1 VYIYS
6 YYQHDQ
12 KQSSKFEKPIFTQW
26 TFAPAE
32 PNPAEA
38 KTKKPKRKNNKAREA
53 AQLQHKR
60 LGYTEQE
67 LIGKLNIL
75 KMATEDQQRTLIVL
89 SKKYVEN
96 EENYLDQH
104 AKKLNKRLNPLKLGD
119 DYKKALESL
128 FYELLS
134 DVGHDIKNS
143 KDHNMKNIDNII
155 KELQERT
162 PTHATS

>member
-1 VYIYS
+1 
-6 YYQHDQ
+6 
-12 KQSSKFEKPIFTQW
+12 
-26 TFAPAE
+26 
-32 PNPAEA
+32 
-38 KTKKPKRKNNKAREA
+38 
-53 AQLQHKR
+53 
-60 LGYTEQE
+60 
-67 LIGKLNIL
+67 
-75 KMATEDQQRTLIVL
+75 MATEDQQRTLIVL

-155 KELQERT
+155 KELQKRT
-162 PTHATS
+162 PTHATSSGRG